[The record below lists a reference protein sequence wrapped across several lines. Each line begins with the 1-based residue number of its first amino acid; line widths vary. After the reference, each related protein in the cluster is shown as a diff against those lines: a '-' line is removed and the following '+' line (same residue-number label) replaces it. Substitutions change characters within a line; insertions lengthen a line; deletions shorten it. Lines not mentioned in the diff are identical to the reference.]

1 MTNGIIGTIMQDIS
15 FDWYSFVILPVLIFF
30 ARIIDVSIGTI
41 RIIVVSRGNKRLA
54 PLLGFFEVL
63 VWILAIGEIMQ
74 NLNNWVCYIA
84 YAAGFATGNFVGMLI
99 EEKLAMGTLVIRVI
113 TQKNTSELVDSLY
126 AKGYGVTEIDAKG
139 KFSKVNV
146 IYIILKRRQ
155 LQEAQHII
163 QSNNPAAFYTVEDL
177 RKVQYGV
184 FPIHQPPNFKRRIL
198 KLKRK

>member
-1 MTNGIIGTIMQDIS
+1 MINAVIGSIIQDIS
-15 FDWYSFVILPVLIFF
+15 FDWYSYVILPALIFF

-41 RIIVVSRGNKRLA
+41 RIIVVSRGNKRVA
-54 PLLGFFEVL
+54 PLLGFFEVF
-63 VWILAIGEIMQ
+63 VWILAIGQIMQ

-84 YAAGFATGNFVGMLI
+84 YAGGFASGNFIGMMI
-99 EEKLAMGTLVIRVI
+99 EEKLAMGTLVIRI
-113 TQKNTSELVDSLY
+113 ISQKDTHALVDNLSSE
-126 AKGYGVTEIDAKG
+126 GYGVTEIEAKG

-146 IYIILKRRQ
+146 LYIILKRRQ

-163 QSNNPAAFYTVEDL
+163 QSNNPSAFYTVEDL
-177 RKVQYGV
+177 RKVEHGV